1 MTNGEIDR
9 LGERIRNSR
18 GNPNPKDIDLLQEYR
33 QTFQEP
39 IARVFSSVLQL
50 ARRIDK
56 QAIVTFRIK
65 RIDTIIDKLSR
76 TQNTESGPMKFSRMG
91 DIAGCRC
98 IINTLDDK
106 RLYDLLSSIKEVY
119 GNDIKVTDHINPPK
133 DDGYRSLHIY
143 VKDLPSGKRIEIQI
157 RNRKQHNWATL
168 VEIVDLLY
176 NSRYKENGNK
186 GKLGRFLLLYS
197 CAETLSDNEFSEM
210 LKVEREKKVFEKMS
224 DTISAN
230 YLIIRKQWLKLKEK
244 GPYYVIS
251 ANRKGSTIES
261 FYSFKDAEKV
271 YYQKYQQEGNETN
284 IVLTHIPSQDF
295 NQISIAYSNYVLA
308 MHAFFDDYRRLV
320 SKKIIE
326 CVTTNNFRQF
336 MRDFLIYSKNIKYY
350 FKNLQAE
357 LKSMEL
363 CVAERDISRAQ
374 INKWT
379 KDVKERPSEWAR
391 ETTDFLNTL
400 FLVSNKK
407 PLYRLFIRNRLSRLQ
422 RVFYPK

>member
-33 QTFQEP
+33 QSFQEP

-50 ARRIDK
+50 ARKVDR

-76 TQNTESGPMKFSRMG
+76 TQNKESGPMQFSRMW

-98 IINTLDDK
+98 IINTSDSN
-106 RLYDLLSSIKEVY
+106 RLYDLLSSIKEVF
-119 GNDIKVTDHINPPK
+119 GNASKIVDHINPPK
-133 DDGYRSLHIY
+133 EDGYRSLHIY
-143 VKDLPSGKRIEIQI
+143 VKDQLSGKRIEIQI

-176 NSRYKENGNK
+176 GTRYKEYGNN
-186 GKLGRFLLLYS
+186 GKLGRFLLLFS
-197 CAETLSDNEFSEM
+197 DTESLSDNDFSEM
-210 LKVEREKKVFEKMS
+210 LKVEREEKVFERMS

-230 YLIIRKQWLKLKEK
+230 FFEIRKQWLKLKQK

-251 ANRKGSTIES
+251 ANKKGSTIES
-261 FYSFKDAEKV
+261 FYSFKDAENV
-271 YYQKYQQEGNETN
+271 YYQKYQKEGNESN
-284 IVLTHIPSQDF
+284 IVLTYIPGQDF
-295 NQISIAYSNYVLA
+295 NQISIAYSNYILA

-326 CVTTNNFRQF
+326 SITTNNFRTF
-336 MRDFLIYSKNIKYY
+336 VKDFSIYSKNIKYY
-350 FKNLQAE
+350 FHNLRAE
-357 LKSMEL
+357 LKSMEG
-363 CVAERDISRAQ
+363 CVKDNDISRAQ
-374 INKWT
+374 MNKWMNEV
-379 KDVKERPSEWAR
+379 KDRLVDWSN
-391 ETTDFLNTL
+391 ETTRFFDTL
-400 FLVSNKK
+400 FFVTENK
-407 PLYRLFIRNRLSRLQ
+407 PIYRIYLRTRLNRLQ
-422 RVFYPK
+422 RLFYPR